1 MENIIQTI
9 AAVNIN
15 LRNLFKDKDRLS
27 GVDDWDNFIG
37 CLMALEDVVNALQEQ
52 STQEKNTEDLAK
64 E

>member
-9 AAVNIN
+9 ATVNVN
-15 LRNLFKDKDRLS
+15 LRNLFKDKDHLV

-52 STQEKNTEDLAK
+52 RSQEKSTEDLVK